1 MIWQEKRN
9 YFIVDGVKYYSGTIF
24 IINRGGKEIEATF
37 SYDNVSCEYYMYR
50 IGQRGYTERY
60 KDFWEHFVAVT
71 GKINPNEQGPVLKRK
86 KEFDIPG
93 MALGWTWYVFL
104 MLLSSIFKDAFGLW
118 ILLSVVFF
126 NWRSKRIKEQGYY
139 YEY

>member
-24 IINRGGKEIEATF
+24 IIKRGDKEIEATF
-37 SYDNVSCEYYMYR
+37 AWDNVSYGHYMYR

-71 GKINPNEQGPVLKRK
+71 GKINPNERGPVLKRK

-104 MLLSSIFKDAFGLW
+104 MLLPVIFKGAIKLW
-118 ILLSVVFF
+118 IGISVYFF
-126 NWRSKRIKEQGYY
+126 VWRSKKIKDEGYY
-139 YEY
+139 YE

>member
-24 IINRGGKEIEATF
+24 IIEHAGKEIEATF
-37 SYDNVSCEYYMYR
+37 VLDNVSCKYFLYR

-60 KDFWEHFVAVT
+60 KDFQEHFVAVT
-71 GKINPNEQGPVLKRK
+71 GKINPNERGPVLKKK

-93 MALGWTWYVFL
+93 MALGWTWYIFL
-104 MLLSSIFKDAFGLW
+104 MLLSIIFKDVIGLW
-118 ILLSVVFF
+118 ILISVIFF
-126 NWRSKRIKEQGYY
+126 SWRSKRIKKQGYY
-139 YEY
+139 CDY

>member
-24 IINRGGKEIEATF
+24 IIKRGDKEIEATF
-37 SYDNVSCEYYMYR
+37 AWDNVSYGHYMYR

-71 GKINPNEQGPVLKRK
+71 GKINPNERGPVLKRK

-104 MLLSSIFKDAFGLW
+104 MLLSVIFKGAIKLW
-118 ILLSVVFF
+118 IGISVYFF
-126 NWRSKRIKEQGYY
+126 VWRSKKIKDEGYY
-139 YEY
+139 YE